1 MLQGV
6 IFDMDGLM
14 LDTEKL
20 LLRFWCEAAAEM
32 GYQMEKKH
40 VLSIRS
46 LAAKYAEPKLKGYFG
61 QGFDYHKVRARRK
74 ELMSAYI
81 EENGIETKKGIRE
94 LLVFLKEQGLKTA
107 VATATDLERTEKYL
121 KSVDLLKYFDK
132 IICASMVK
140 NGKPEP
146 DIYLKAAEEL
156 ELPPENCIAL
166 EDSPNGILAAFRAG
180 CMPVMVPDLDEPS
193 QETKNILFGL
203 EEDLLKVID
212 FIKKMEEKEK

>member
-32 GYQMEKKH
+32 GYTMEKKH

-46 LAAKYAEPKLKGYFG
+46 LDAKYAEPKLQGYFG
-61 QGFDYHKVRARRK
+61 AEFNYQKIRARRK
-74 ELMSAYI
+74 ELMNSYI
-81 EENGIETKKGIRE
+81 EEHGIETKQGVRE
-94 LLVFLKEQGLKTA
+94 LLVFLKEHGYKTS
-107 VATATDLERTEKYL
+107 VATATDLERTERYL
-121 KSVDLLKYFDK
+121 KSVDLLQYFDK
-132 IICASMVK
+132 IVCASMVE

-146 DIYLKAAEEL
+146 DIYLRAAKEL
-156 ELPPENCIAL
+156 ELLPKNCIAL
-166 EDSPNGILAAFRAG
+166 EDSPNGILSAYRAG

-193 QETKNILFGL
+193 EEIRKLLFGL
-203 EEDLLKVID
+203 EENLLKVID
-212 FIKKMEEKEK
+212 LIKKMEEEER